1 MSSVAV
7 VPHHKSAPRPAPDT
21 WCFAVQ
27 GEASSALMVRVLEL
41 FAKRSLT
48 PIRCYCNAAPG
59 SAELSMD
66 IQVAEIDRDL
76 AGYIAR
82 CMRQVVGVS
91 SVLISPKS

>member
-7 VPHHKSAPRPAPDT
+7 VPHHESAPRSARDT

-48 PIRCYCNAAPG
+48 PIRWHCSAPPG

-66 IQVAEIDRDL
+66 I
-76 AGYIAR
+76 
-82 CMRQVVGVS
+82 
-91 SVLISPKS
+91 